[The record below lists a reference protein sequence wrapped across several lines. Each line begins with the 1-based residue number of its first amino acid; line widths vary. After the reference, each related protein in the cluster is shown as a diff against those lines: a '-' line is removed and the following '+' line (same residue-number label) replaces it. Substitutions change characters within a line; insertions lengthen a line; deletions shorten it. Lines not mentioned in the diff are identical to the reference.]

1 MINVAVGG
9 PQGVGKSSAV
19 RVLALLRP
27 ELRVVFFGDQLPDDF
42 RSRSPQEKAAL
53 RARVAEQVLSR
64 LASGGPAT
72 VVDLH
77 YIDPREADP
86 KIQRM
91 GFLSHFDLL
100 VFLTVPPEVLRE
112 RRAADRRRTDRSL
125 IAAELG
131 QDVRAHLDYFGE
143 LVAAGFEAVL
153 VDCQGPPAEIARKLL
168 DRIDTIRGR
177 DM

>member
-9 PQGVGKSSAV
+9 PQGVGKSSAL
-19 RVLALLRP
+19 RQLALLRP
-27 ELRVVFFGDQLPDDF
+27 EFRVMFFGDQLPDDF
-42 RSRSPQEKAAL
+42 RSRSPQDKAAL
-53 RARVAEQVLSR
+53 RAQVTERFLAR
-64 LASGGPAT
+64 MASGGPAT

-77 YIDPREADP
+77 YVDPREADP

-91 GFLSHFDLL
+91 EFLSHFDLL
-100 VFLTVPPEVLRE
+100 VFLTVPLEVLRE
-112 RRAADRRRTDRSL
+112 RRAADRSRTDRSL
-125 IAAELG
+125 VAAELG

-143 LVAAGFEAVL
+143 LVAAGFRAVL
-153 VDCQGPPAEIARKLL
+153 VDCQEPPTEIARKLL